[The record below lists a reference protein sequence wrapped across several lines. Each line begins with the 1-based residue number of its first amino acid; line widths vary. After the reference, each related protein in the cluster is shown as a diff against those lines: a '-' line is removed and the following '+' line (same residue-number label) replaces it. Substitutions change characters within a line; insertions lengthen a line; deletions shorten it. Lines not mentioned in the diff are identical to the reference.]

1 MGHLNDG
8 SINGSI
14 HLTRNVKS
22 KACSGDSLMTHFNP
36 LTKSCKNSQIF
47 PFRTFSSDCS
57 WTFILTNRL
66 FFFVAGCR
74 TKISVFLVFIQTL
87 VKQRSEKPPISPHF
101 SSCKKRSSAMND
113 SSQTRH
119 LAHSPEAGN
128 PACTRAFEIFL
139 SPELPLTL
147 PYDHRGAP
155 KAPYDHRGQ
164 ARRFPLRKK
173 LYLHAQHDL
182 RSTLHSL

>member
-1 MGHLNDG
+1 
-8 SINGSI
+8 
-14 HLTRNVKS
+14 
-22 KACSGDSLMTHFNP
+22 
-36 LTKSCKNSQIF
+36 
-47 PFRTFSSDCS
+47 
-57 WTFILTNRL
+57 
-66 FFFVAGCR
+66 
-74 TKISVFLVFIQTL
+74 
-87 VKQRSEKPPISPHF
+87 
-101 SSCKKRSSAMND
+101 MND

-164 ARRFPLRKK
+164 ARRFPLRKICICTRNTI
-173 LYLHAQHDL
+173 YD
-182 RSTLHSL
+182 LHSILYKD